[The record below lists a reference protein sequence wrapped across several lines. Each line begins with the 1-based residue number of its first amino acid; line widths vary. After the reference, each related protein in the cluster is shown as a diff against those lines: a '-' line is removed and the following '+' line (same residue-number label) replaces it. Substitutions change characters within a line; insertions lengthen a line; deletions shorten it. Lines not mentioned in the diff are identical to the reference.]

1 VPSALAARVV
11 CWPESN
17 QGKKTIPAHHPTA
30 SPIVLSHWPP
40 QGCLDGTMD
49 GAGIGDPAL
58 RQWLEASACPPG
70 GLVLCGHVHEGFGLG
85 RCGDALVVNA
95 AEGYALLESA
105 PTGRWQVVRM
115 ERMETVRA
123 HRDLDETWD

>member
-1 VPSALAARVV
+1 MITPGHDPVAP
-11 CWPESN
+11 
-17 QGKKTIPAHHPTA
+17 
-30 SPIVLSHWPP
+30 PIVLSHWPP
-40 QGCLDGTMD
+40 QGCLDGAMD
-49 GAGIGDPAL
+49 GSNIGDPML
-58 RQWLEASACPPG
+58 RQWLEAPECPLG

-95 AEGYALLESA
+95 AEGYALMETT

-123 HRDLDETWD
+123 MRDLDETWD